1 MFDDKNPAFTPISH
15 LGEFGLIKHLTE
27 TFPLYHSQ
35 TLKAVGDDAAVV
47 KCEKDKL
54 QVLSTDLLLEGV
66 HFDLAYVPLRHLG
79 YKAVVVNLSDIFAM
93 NAKPYGITVSIG
105 MSSRFTLEAAEEL
118 YAGVK
123 LACEKYKV
131 ELLGGDT
138 SSSKQ
143 GLVISVTAMGFADEK
158 NICYRNGAKANDLVC
173 VTGDLGAAYAG
184 FLVLNREKVTFLANP
199 DMQPDLS
206 EYDYVMGRQLKP
218 EAHPTILNELAARG
232 VKPTSMIDISDGLAS
247 ELHHICYQ
255 SNCGA
260 TIYADKLPIDW
271 QTNKVAEEF
280 KISPTTFAMNGG
292 EDYELLMTIDIADFN
307 KIKDVGDL
315 TIIGHI
321 TPEAR
326 DINIVINPTEMV
338 KVEAQGWNHFQ

>member
-27 TFPLYHSQ
+27 KFPLFHSQ
-35 TLKAVGDDAAVV
+35 TLKSVGDDAAVV
-47 KCEKDKL
+47 RCEKDKL

-66 HFDLAYVPLRHLG
+66 HFDLSYVPLRHLG

-105 MSSRFTLEAAEEL
+105 LSSRFTLEAAEEL
-118 YAGVK
+118 YEGVK

-143 GLVISVTAMGFADEK
+143 GLIISVTAMGFADEK
-158 NICYRNGAKANDLVC
+158 DICYRNGAKANDLIC

-184 FLVLNREKVTFLANP
+184 FLVLNREKVTYLANP

-218 EAHPTILNELAARG
+218 ENHPAVLEELAKRG

-247 ELHHICYQ
+247 ELHHICLQ

-260 TIYADKLPIDW
+260 TVYADKLPIDW
-271 QTNKVAEEF
+271 QTSKVAEEF
-280 KISPTTFAMNGG
+280 NISPTTFAMNGG

-307 KIKDVGDL
+307 KIKDVGDI

-326 DINIVINPTEMV
+326 DINIVINPTEMI

>member
-1 MFDDKNPAFTPISH
+1 MFDDKNPALTPISH

-27 TFPLYHSQ
+27 NFPLFHSQ

-66 HFDLAYVPLRHLG
+66 HFDLSYVPLRHLG

-93 NAKPYGITVSIG
+93 NAKPYGITVSIAL
-105 MSSRFTLEAAEEL
+105 SSRFTLEAAEEL

-158 NICYRNGAKANDLVC
+158 DICYRNGAKANDLVC

-184 FLVLNREKVTFLANP
+184 FLVLNREKATFLGNP

-218 EAHPTILNELAARG
+218 ENHPTILNELAARG
-232 VKPTSMIDISDGLAS
+232 VKPTSMMDISDGLAS
-247 ELHHICYQ
+247 ELHHICSQ

-280 KISPTTFAMNGG
+280 GISPTTFAMNGG

-307 KIKDVGDL
+307 KIKDIGDL

-321 TPEAR
+321 TPEVR